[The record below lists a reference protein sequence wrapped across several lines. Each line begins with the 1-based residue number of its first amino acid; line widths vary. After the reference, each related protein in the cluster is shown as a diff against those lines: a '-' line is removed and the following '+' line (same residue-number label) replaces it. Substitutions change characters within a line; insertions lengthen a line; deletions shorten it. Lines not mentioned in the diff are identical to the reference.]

1 MSALRNV
8 DEALQDI
15 LSQIK
20 PLDTEMIPIINA
32 RGRALATDIIA
43 PFDLPPF
50 DNSSMDGFAVK
61 AEDIATA
68 SQASPAILR
77 VTMDIP
83 AGSTPKQQ
91 LNTGEAARIMTG
103 APLPIGADTIVPV
116 EQTNHD
122 WSDVQETHIDK
133 TVDIFH
139 AVPSN
144 AYIRPIGENFRKGQ
158 TLLQAG
164 SQLRPQDIGLLAS
177 IGHAEVTVVRQPQ
190 VVILATG
197 DELLTP
203 DIPLTEGKI
212 YDSNSPMLA
221 SLLQSY
227 GVQATV
233 LPIAPDTLQEIRAL
247 FQRALTLKPDLIIS
261 SAGVSVGAA
270 DYVKTVIEELGSISF
285 WRVNL
290 RPGKP
295 FAFGS
300 IKDIPYFGLPGN
312 PVSAMITAEVFLRP
326 VVNHMLGLNQTPAS
340 IQAILDE
347 DLESDGRRSYIRVTL
362 TKRDG
367 ITHATTTG
375 TQSSGALYSLVIAD
389 GLLIIPE
396 GQTFVSK
403 GTQCTVQYLS

>member
-1 MSALRNV
+1 MR
-8 DEALQDI
+8 
-15 LSQIK
+15 
-20 PLDTEMIPIINA
+20 DTRTE
-32 RGRALATDIIA
+32 
-43 PFDLPPF
+43 
-50 DNSSMDGFAVK
+50 
-61 AEDIATA
+61 
-68 SQASPAILR
+68 
-77 VTMDIP
+77 
-83 AGSTPKQQ
+83 
-91 LNTGEAARIMTG
+91 
-103 APLPIGADTIVPV
+103 
-116 EQTNHD
+116 
-122 WSDVQETHIDK
+122 K

-139 AVPSN
+139 AVPPN
-144 AYIRPIGENFRKGQ
+144 AYIRPIGENFQKGQ
-158 TLLQAG
+158 ILLQVGAEM
-164 SQLRPQDIGLLAS
+164 RPQDIGLLAS
-177 IGHAEVTVVRQPQ
+177 IGHAQVTVVRQPQ
-190 VVILATG
+190 VIILATG

-203 DIPLTEGKI
+203 DMPLTEGKI

-227 GVQATV
+227 GAQATI
-233 LPIAPDTLQEIRAL
+233 LPIAPDTLEDIRAL
-247 FQRALTLKPDLIIS
+247 FHQSVDLQPDLIIS

-295 FAFGS
+295 FAFGA
-300 IKDIPYFGLPGN
+300 IKGIPYFGLPGN

-326 VVNHMLGLNQTPAS
+326 VANHMLHLSHDPAS

-347 DLESDGRRSYIRVTL
+347 DLKSDGRRSYIRVTL

-367 ITHATTTG
+367 ITYATTTG